1 MNEQPVMMVDAN
13 SDVTAAAPIDPQFG
27 SFASGVAVTF
37 ATRLLIL
44 AFVVGSSVIVARCL
58 GPEGTGTLAVIN
70 VTVALAL
77 QLASAGLPSAT
88 TYFVARDRNALASV
102 WISGIVFSLAVGVL
116 IAIGLIAVASVR
128 PNLFNGVSPRLLA
141 IVAVSIPFQLLT
153 LLGLNLLLAIDRIRL
168 MNSLDALSS
177 TFVFINTI
185 VVLVIWRRNLTV
197 LVSFNTA
204 AAIVLAALLL
214 WFVSRLSLRQQVK
227 AARPRGLS
235 VLKQMLGYGL
245 KFYVSI
251 VAGFVIFRADLLIV
265 NRFRGAQAAG
275 VYAIA
280 TQFSLLLIMFPGV
293 IASLL
298 FPRVASHQD
307 ETAAYAVEV
316 TRHTSF
322 IMMIVCVA
330 AAAAS
335 FALPVV
341 YGARFGDATIQF
353 LIMLPGI
360 FLISLESVLV
370 QHFTGTGLPAIIPVF
385 WIITMLVNLGLNL
398 ALVPVWGAR
407 AAAINSTVSY
417 TLIFVLV
424 TAYFCRRTGHNP
436 LLIFSPRI
444 YEFRNLFARLQRRAF
459 AK

>member
-1 MNEQPVMMVDAN
+1 
-13 SDVTAAAPIDPQFG
+13 
-27 SFASGVAVTF
+27 
-37 ATRLLIL
+37 
-44 AFVVGSSVIVARCL
+44 
-58 GPEGTGTLAVIN
+58 
-70 VTVALAL
+70 
-77 QLASAGLPSAT
+77 
-88 TYFVARDRNALASV
+88 
-102 WISGIVFSLAVGVL
+102 
-116 IAIGLIAVASVR
+116 
-128 PNLFNGVSPRLLA
+128 
-141 IVAVSIPFQLLT
+141 
-153 LLGLNLLLAIDRIRL
+153 
-168 MNSLDALSS
+168 
-177 TFVFINTI
+177 
-185 VVLVIWRRNLTV
+185 
-197 LVSFNTA
+197 
-204 AAIVLAALLL
+204 
-214 WFVSRLSLRQQVK
+214 
-227 AARPRGLS
+227 
-235 VLKQMLGYGL
+235 
-245 KFYVSI
+245 
-251 VAGFVIFRADLLIV
+251 
-265 NRFRGAQAAG
+265 
-275 VYAIA
+275 
-280 TQFSLLLIMFPGV
+280 
-293 IASLL
+293 
-298 FPRVASHQD
+298 PRVASHQD

-444 YEFRNLFARLQRRAF
+444 YEFRHLFARLQRRAF

>member
-1 MNEQPVMMVDAN
+1 MSDEPAITVDAT
-13 SDVTAAAPIDPQFG
+13 SDVIAAAPIDPQFG

-44 AFVVGSSVIVARCL
+44 ACVLGSSVVVARWL
-58 GPEGTGTLAVIN
+58 GPEGTGALAVLN

-77 QLASAGLPSAT
+77 QLGSAGLPSAT
-88 TYFVARDRNALASV
+88 TYFVAKDRSAFAQV
-102 WISGIVFSLAVGVL
+102 WISGIMFSFTAGVL
-116 IAIGLIAVASVR
+116 IAVGLITIANVR
-128 PNLFNGVSPRLLA
+128 PDLFNGVSARLIA
-141 IVAVSIPFQLLT
+141 IVAISVPFQLLT
-153 LLGLNLLLAIDRIRL
+153 LLGLNLLLAIDRIKL

-177 TFVFINTI
+177 VLIFVNSIF
-185 VVLVIWRRNLTV
+185 VLLIWRRNLTV
-197 LVSFNTA
+197 LVCFNTA
-204 AAIVLAALLL
+204 AAIVLAVVLI
-214 WFVSRLSLRQQVK
+214 WFVSRLSRRQRSTG
-227 AARPRGLS
+227 ARGLS
-235 VLKQMLGYGL
+235 VLRQMLGYGL

-251 VAGFVIFRADLLIV
+251 FASFVIFRADLLIV

-280 TQFSLLLIMFPGV
+280 AQFSFLLIMLPGV

-298 FPRVASHQD
+298 FPRVASRQD
-307 ETAAYAVEV
+307 ETAAYAVDV

-322 IMMIVCVA
+322 IMMIVCVVA
-330 AAAAS
+330 AAGS

-341 YGARFGDATIQF
+341 YGARFADATIQF

-360 FLISLESVLV
+360 FFISLESVLV
-370 QHFTGTGLPAIIPVF
+370 QHFTGTGLPAIIPGF
-385 WIITMLVNLGLNL
+385 WIVTMFVNLGLNL
-398 ALVPVWGAR
+398 ALVPIWGAR

-417 TLIFVLV
+417 ALIFVLV
-424 TAYFCRRTGHNP
+424 TAYFCRRTRHNP